1 MSGDSTNKPSVLV
14 VGGLGFIGR
23 HLVHHIHK
31 NNLAS
36 ELRVV
41 DKLLPQLAWLSPEIT
56 EACKDRF
63 VQADASREQSL
74 PRVFDRE
81 NGAQFDLVINCGGES
96 RYSHPDDVY
105 RLRSHALSVSL
116 GKEAA
121 RRGIKAFVE
130 CSSAAIYKFDEKPRK
145 ESDKLK
151 PIQKLTKWKVTT
163 EEELGKIEG
172 LNLVILRF
180 PYVYG
185 AYDTGLLTSVI
196 CVGRTYKEIG
206 RPLTF
211 LYAKERPLNT
221 VWVEDAARALW
232 TAATWRASKGPLP
245 PNQDPPAFPTVFN
258 IVDHNNTLK
267 GDLADALERNFGIK
281 CEFLGSLMSQFA
293 KMNQEQILDEM
304 NEETLEVWSELLQA
318 KGITTSGP
326 ISPFLEKEV
335 LKDTDTTIDGSL
347 FEQTTGFTYL
357 KEKLDPDWLSSVIK
371 SYEQMNWWP

>member
-1 MSGDSTNKPSVLV
+1 MSSDKPSVLV

-74 PRVFDRE
+74 PRVFDRS

-105 RLRSHALSVSL
+105 RLRSHALSLAL

-130 CSSAAIYKFDEKPRK
+130 CSSAAIYKFDEKARK
-145 ESDKLK
+145 ESDRLK
-151 PIQKLTKWKVTT
+151 PLQKLTKWKVTT
-163 EEELGKIEG
+163 EEDLGKVEG
-172 LNLVILRF
+172 LNLAILRF

-185 AYDTGLLTSVI
+185 DYDTGLLTSVI

-221 VWVEDAARALW
+221 VWVVDAARALW
-232 TAATWRASKGPLP
+232 TTATWRASKGPLP
-245 PNQDPPAFPTVFN
+245 PNQDPPFPTVFN

-293 KMNQEQILDEM
+293 KMNQEQVLDEM

-335 LKDTDTTIDGSL
+335 LKDADTTIDGSL

-371 SYEQMNWWP
+371 SYERMNWWP